1 MAHKGQAKDCDSDSN
16 RDSIDYDLI
25 PLAALRIASRRCL
38 GLWLGSGDWWEIGT
52 RAKLSDGELETIAR
66 QGEPVT
72 TLLSTWSLERGG
84 SVGRLL
90 ALLEQLDR
98 IDILVTVS
106 HLLYADCQAYLQS
119 NVCISTRQPVQLD
132 SGDLALSSNMEMSSE
147 ALTLNDN
154 PSGPKAEHFDAFIC
168 YCNNDL
174 HFVKEMIEQLE
185 ASSFC
190 LKLCVFDRDVL
201 PGLCVWTISSELIE
215 KRCRKMVVV
224 ISDDFL
230 DSEQC
235 DFQIKFAL
243 SLAPGMQKK
252 RLIPVVYRPISKPYP
267 NFLRHITMSDY
278 TKASTKYWFW
288 QRLAKAIN
296 IP

>member
-1 MAHKGQAKDCDSDSN
+1 MAHKGKAEDCDSDGN

-25 PLAALRIASRRCL
+25 PLAALSVASRRCL
-38 GLWLGSGDWWEIGT
+38 GLWLGSGDWREIGT
-52 RAKLSDGELETIAR
+52 RAKLSDCELEAVAR

-72 TLLSTWSLERGG
+72 ALLSTWSLERGG

-90 ALLEQLDR
+90 VMLEHLDR
-98 IDILVTVS
+98 IDILVAVS
-106 HLLYADCQAYLQS
+106 HLVYADCQAYLQS
-119 NVCISTRQPVQLD
+119 NVCISSQSVQLGKVD
-132 SGDLALSSNMEMSSE
+132 GGDLALSSNRDLPSE

-154 PSGPKAEHFDAFIC
+154 PSGPNAEYFDAFIC

-190 LKLCVFDRDVL
+190 LRLCVFDRDVL

-224 ISDDFL
+224 ISDDLL

-243 SLAPGMQKK
+243 SIAPASSLKGW
-252 RLIPVVYRPISKPYP
+252 
-267 NFLRHITMSDY
+267 LR
-278 TKASTKYWFW
+278 
-288 QRLAKAIN
+288 
-296 IP
+296 